1 MTIGANV
8 AIMAAAASSAR
19 ARQRVLDAFRV
30 AGATAPD
37 RARPLAEL
45 GLTLDPTLEACVH
58 AGVVRRGKRDGELW
72 LDESAYIARRD
83 GGEKKA
89 VKVVV
94 IAMLAG
100 LGLLLLALLL
110 VSRRLD
116 S

>member
-1 MTIGANV
+1 MTVGANV

-30 AGATAPD
+30 AGATAPE

-45 GLTLDPTLEACVH
+45 GLTLDSTLEACVN

-83 GGEKKA
+83 GGERKAAKA
-89 VKVVV
+89 VV
-94 IAMLAG
+94 IVSLIA
-100 LGLLLLALLL
+100 LALLL
-110 VSRRLD
+110 VAVLLLVRRPG